1 MNTNARLP
9 ISVMDTYAVFGNPI
23 AHSKSPQIHHQFA
36 KQTHQPIHYSA
47 IAAPKDGFPEAIN
60 AFFAQG
66 GKGCN
71 VTVPFKEQAYQLADK
86 LTPRAQTAG
95 AVNTLMLDTNGQ
107 LLGDNT
113 DGAGLVAD
121 LQRHC
126 ITLNQANVLI
136 IGAGGASRGVI
147 QPLLDAQVG
156 RIFIYNRTAE
166 KAEQLAKQFAS
177 FGAIQ
182 AITAAELASQPIDL
196 IINATSASLTG
207 HLPAV
212 PEQTIANATA
222 CYDMAY
228 GDQDTVFIT
237 WCKQLGV
244 ATCLDG
250 LGMLVGQAAESFR
263 MWREVMPDVEPVI
276 QQLRQTL

>member
-1 MNTNARLP
+1 MKNNARLLHL
-9 ISVMDTYAVFGNPI
+9 VMDTYAVFGNPI
-23 AHSKSPQIHHQFA
+23 AHSKSPQIHQQFA
-36 KQTHQPIHYSA
+36 KQTNQQISYTA
-47 IAAPKDGFPEAIN
+47 IAAPKDGFPDAIN

-71 VTVPFKEQAYQLADK
+71 VTVPFKEQAYELADK

-95 AVNTLMLDTNGQ
+95 AVNTLMRDAAGQ

-126 ITLNQANVLI
+126 ITLKQANVLI

-177 FGAIQ
+177 FGSIQ
-182 AITAAELASQPIDL
+182 AITATELASQPIAL

-207 HLPAV
+207 QLPAI
-212 PEQTIANATA
+212 PEQTIANATT

-263 MWREVMPDVEPVI
+263 IWRDVMPDVEPVV
-276 QQLRQTL
+276 QQLRKAL

>member
-1 MNTNARLP
+1 MKNNAQLLHL
-9 ISVMDTYAVFGNPI
+9 VMDTYAVFGNPI
-23 AHSKSPQIHHQFA
+23 AHSKSPQIHQQFA
-36 KQTHQPIHYSA
+36 KQTNQQISYAA
-47 IAAPKDGFPEAIN
+47 IAAPKDGFPDAIN

-71 VTVPFKEQAYQLADK
+71 VTVPFKEQAYELADK

-95 AVNTLMLDTNGQ
+95 AVNTLMRDAAGQ

-126 ITLNQANVLI
+126 ITLKQANVLI

-177 FGAIQ
+177 FGSIQ
-182 AITAAELASQPIDL
+182 AITATELASQPIAL
-196 IINATSASLTG
+196 IINATSASLMG
-207 HLPAV
+207 QLPAI
-212 PEQTIANATA
+212 PEQTIASATA

-244 ATCLDG
+244 AICLDG

-263 MWREVMPDVEPVI
+263 IWRDVMPDVESVI
-276 QQLRQTL
+276 QQLRQAL